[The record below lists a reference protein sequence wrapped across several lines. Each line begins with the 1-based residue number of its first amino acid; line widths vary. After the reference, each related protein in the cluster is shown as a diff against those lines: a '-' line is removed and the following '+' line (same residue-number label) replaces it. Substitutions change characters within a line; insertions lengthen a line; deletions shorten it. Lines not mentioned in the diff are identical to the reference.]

1 LFKRIHFRFNLFNFF
16 VMKPKSKRI
25 KNDEKENGS
34 GYHYSPLPDARL
46 REAARPAL
54 FIAGCTGVA
63 LANLVLTLI
72 A

>member
-1 LFKRIHFRFNLFNFF
+1 
-16 VMKPKSKRI
+16 MKPKSKRK